1 MGRPILAVAA
11 FHAALAVAASA
22 EILTLAEAESIAI
35 RNHPRVAA
43 ARLNAEA
50 SREAEKQVKSDL
62 RPLLSTNFTGAVA
75 DHNTVIGAGQLQTS
89 ALFSRT
95 AGGINI
101 SQTVYDFGRTSSLAA
116 AARSRA
122 SAQSETANAVRAEI
136 LLQVRQAYY
145 GALLGRAQVRIAKET
160 VDTRR
165 LIVKQISALVSSNL
179 RSTLD
184 SSFAELSLAEAEL
197 ALDRAENE
205 YRTARVQLTAAM
217 GRNQESEFELNE
229 EPLPAE
235 LQGTLDAAVAEA
247 LRNRPE
253 LAALRLQEEAARRFA
268 DSERRQ
274 ALPSLTATGVGGA
287 LGFRDPRLDRTY
299 SSFGMNLNIP
309 ILNGNLF
316 SSRRHEADIRAQVA
330 TQETR
335 DLELRISRDLRAA
348 WIDATNALHRLAV
361 AAKVVEH
368 ATRTMRLA
376 QTRYDLGLA
385 TIVELTQAQLSRTSA
400 DFASAAARYEYMLKR
415 FTVDYQSG
423 LIH

>member
-11 FHAALAVAASA
+11 LQAALAIASA
-22 EILTLAEAESIAI
+22 EVLTLAEAESIAI

-50 SREAEKQVKSDL
+50 ARESEKQIKAELKPV
-62 RPLLSTNFTGAVA
+62 LSASLTGSVA
-75 DHNTVIGAGQLQTS
+75 DHNTVIGAGQLQTPG
-89 ALFSRT
+89 LFSRT
-95 AGGINI
+95 ASGINI
-101 SQTVYDFGRTSSLAA
+101 SQTLFDFGRTNALAS

-122 SAQSETANAVRAEI
+122 SAQAENANAVRAEI
-136 LLQVRQAYY
+136 VLQVRQAYY

-165 LIVKQISALVSSNL
+165 LIVKQISALVSSSL

-184 SSFAELSLAEAEL
+184 SSFAELSLAEAEF
-197 ALDRAENE
+197 ALDRAEND

-217 GRNQESEFELNE
+217 GRTQESEFELNE
-229 EPLPAE
+229 EPLPGE
-235 LQGTLDAAVAEA
+235 LHGNLDTAVAEA
-247 LRNRPE
+247 LKNRPE

-274 ALPSLTATGVGGA
+274 ALPSLTAIGSGGVFGA
-287 LGFRDPRLDRTY
+287 RDPRLERTY
-299 SSFGMNLNIP
+299 SAVGMNLNIP
-309 ILNGNLF
+309 IFNGSLF
-316 SSRRHEADIRAQVA
+316 SSRRLEADIRARAA

-335 DLELRISRDLRAA
+335 DLELRISRDLRAS
-348 WIDATNALHRLAV
+348 WIDATNAFQRLAV

-385 TIVELTQAQLSRTSA
+385 TIVELNQAQLSRTSA
-400 DFASAAARYEYMLKR
+400 GFANAAARYEYMLKR

-423 LIH
+423 LIR